1 MRLKDTPVERSRR
14 RRRHRHDSVCADQ
27 LDLQLDTGIVHP
39 SVHNLPWEFV
49 DVSADTV
56 DVYSSCDLV
65 LDNEDVAELVV
76 DVGHAQKLAV

>member
-14 RRRHRHDSVCADQ
+14 RRRHRHDAACVDA
-27 LDLQLDTGIVHP
+27 LDLQLDPGIVHP

-49 DVSADTV
+49 DVSADIV
-56 DVYSSCDLV
+56 DVYSICDLV